1 MRLPHGAN
9 RAPWWLGGEMLVL
22 AAAMVASV
30 LLAGCSSETKQEGSS
45 SKSPESGKAP
55 AQDPLTTLWRPQPKP
70 VKLTD
75 PLELD
80 QGRLQLPTP
89 EGWELRR
96 VPDYLLVCH
105 RGNYPR
111 IYVAAADDAAFTNIT
126 PANVVQYAQSAAKR
140 LGDKKLA
147 VPVRPVQVGNFVGV
161 SYGWE
166 ATAKGKRLMRFFL
179 VTTRG
184 QRRYTIELRCLE
196 ATYDAYRDT
205 ALAVA
210 AAARFGP
217 AKEEKHSAD
226 KADTKANTAG
236 KAAPAKESS
245 PAPSSKGKEE

>member
-1 MRLPHGAN
+1 
-9 RAPWWLGGEMLVL
+9 
-22 AAAMVASV
+22 
-30 LLAGCSSETKQEGSS
+30 
-45 SKSPESGKAP
+45 
-55 AQDPLTTLWRPQPKP
+55 
-70 VKLTD
+70 LTD

-111 IYVAAADDAAFTNIT
+111 LYVSAADDAAFTNIT
-126 PANVVQYAQSAAKR
+126 PANVVQYARSAAGR

-217 AKEEKHSAD
+217 AKAPTHSD
-226 KADTKANTAG
+226 DEADTEDKTDG
-236 KAAPAKESS
+236 KAAPAKKPS
-245 PAPSSKGKEE
+245 PAPSSKGKQE